1 MAEPLGSPDVAAAAA
16 FADTHAR
23 LVDRRRLDL
32 LLHDGPPERVLAAL
46 APYRNADG
54 GFGWAL
60 EPDLRAPTSQPVGA
74 LHAFELLE
82 EVAPLTSPF
91 AVDLCDWL
99 DAVTLADG
107 GLPFALAGASG
118 PGTAPWWAG
127 ADPTASSL
135 HITSAVCAAAHR
147 LRPHDP
153 AIAGHRWLQ
162 RSTDFCMRALAGDA
176 EPAVGYEL
184 CFVLQMLDAT
194 ADVVPEAPAQLARL
208 ARLLPPSGEL
218 PVRGGV
224 EDEKLRPLYYTPW
237 PGRPLREHVAPEA
250 IERDLDRLA
259 VEQRDDGGWTV
270 DFPSSSPAGALEWR
284 GYATVRAI
292 AVLRANGRIR
302 TTLRA

>member
-1 MAEPLGSPDVAAAAA
+1 MTDIAAATS
-16 FADTHAR
+16 FMSTHAR

-32 LLHDGPPERVLAAL
+32 LLHDGPPEGVLAAL
-46 APYRNADG
+46 AAYRNADG
-54 GFGWAL
+54 GFGWGL
-60 EPDLRAPTSQPVGA
+60 EADLRAPGSQPAGA

-82 EVAPLTSPF
+82 EVAPLTSPS
-91 AVDLCDWL
+91 ALGLCDWL

-107 GLPFALAGASG
+107 GLPFAVAGAAT

-127 ADPTASSL
+127 ADPTVSSL

-153 AIAGHRWLQ
+153 AVAGHRWLE
-162 RSTDFCMRALAGDA
+162 RATAFCMDALAGDS
-176 EPAVGYEL
+176 EPAAGYEL
-184 CFVLQMLDAT
+184 RFVLELLDA
-194 ADVVPEAPAQLARL
+194 ASDAVPDAAAQLTRL

-224 EDEKLRPLYYTPW
+224 EDEKLRPLDYTPW
-237 PGRPLREHVAPEA
+237 PDRPLREHVPTEA
-250 IERDLDRLA
+250 VERDLDRLA
-259 VEQRDDGGWTV
+259 GSQRDDGGWEV

-292 AVLRANGRIR
+292 AVLQANDRLGAPS
-302 TTLRA
+302 T